1 MPDDRQTYRFREF
14 ELDVGG
20 YELRR
25 SGRPVRLERL
35 PMDLLILLV
44 RHRRQLV
51 SRAEIIEALWSKDVF
66 VDVETGVNTAVSKVR
81 QALHDSA
88 DAAAFIE
95 TVPGKGYRF
104 IASVAAS
111 HGSPDRPSP
120 VKLAVLPFENIGH
133 DPEREYLADGL
144 TEEAI
149 AALGQIDAEHL
160 MVIGR
165 TSTMRYKGTRKS
177 LVTIGRQLGVDYLIE
192 GSVRHEA
199 GLLRIVVKLIRASD
213 QAQVWVAS
221 YDRRPLSILGV
232 QQELSTAI
240 AEQCRLQLSPERA
253 NALSRRQTKNAEAYD
268 LYLRGRRCWNQLTP
282 ATTVRAIEYY
292 RAATELDP
300 HYALA
305 WAGISDAYGGST
317 LNGDAPPVA
326 MWPLARDAA
335 SRAIQSDPNLSEAQ
349 NAEGQ
354 IRWWLEFDLATG
366 ESALQRAVEL
376 DPGNAWA
383 QLMLAHLLSQC
394 GRHGDASRLME
405 RARELEPLSAFYHA
419 ISSQVAFQGRA
430 YSAALVHA
438 RQAVVV
444 DPDFWIG
451 YMMLGQV
458 YERLDEHA
466 GAIDA
471 LTTAARLSAGNSKP
485 VSLRGY
491 ILAKTGRLAEARELL
506 TLLKGLVGTRYVP
519 PYAMA
524 LIHAGLDERDDAFE
538 WLDRAYAARD
548 VHLMFLSVDV
558 KWDPYRADPR
568 FVTLM
573 ARCQFPCSV

>member
-1 MPDDRQTYRFREF
+1 MTMESVWRLPEAVSGTSVRACGIVGSSRHDGAQCLTTAKRIVFASF

-192 GSVRHEA
+192 GSIRHEA

-232 QQELSTAI
+232 QQELSIAI

-305 WAGISDAYGGST
+305 WAGISDAYSGST

-326 MWPLARDAA
+326 MWPLACDAA

-366 ESALQRAVEL
+366 ESALQRAVEPPPWQRL
-376 DPGNAWA
+376 GAVDARPPT
-383 QLMLAHLLSQC
+383 LSMWS
-394 GRHGDASRLME
+394 SR
-405 RARELEPLSAFYHA
+405 
-419 ISSQVAFQGRA
+419 
-430 YSAALVHA
+430 
-438 RQAVVV
+438 
-444 DPDFWIG
+444 
-451 YMMLGQV
+451 
-458 YERLDEHA
+458 
-466 GAIDA
+466 
-471 LTTAARLSAGNSKP
+471 
-485 VSLRGY
+485 
-491 ILAKTGRLAEARELL
+491 
-506 TLLKGLVGTRYVP
+506 
-519 PYAMA
+519 
-524 LIHAGLDERDDAFE
+524 
-538 WLDRAYAARD
+538 
-548 VHLMFLSVDV
+548 
-558 KWDPYRADPR
+558 
-568 FVTLM
+568 
-573 ARCQFPCSV
+573 